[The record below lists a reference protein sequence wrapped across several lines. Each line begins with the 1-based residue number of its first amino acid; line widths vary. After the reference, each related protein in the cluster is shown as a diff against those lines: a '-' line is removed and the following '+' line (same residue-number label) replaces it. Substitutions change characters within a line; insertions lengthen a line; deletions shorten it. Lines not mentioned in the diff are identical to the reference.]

1 MPNYTNYL
9 LRLEQLSLSEVLLS
23 FVYYIPGLAIYKLHL
38 TYMNLEKD
46 YIDNTIRTH
55 ELYQTRKHTL

>member
-1 MPNYTNYL
+1 M
-9 LRLEQLSLSEVLLS
+9 
-23 FVYYIPGLAIYKLHL
+23 F
-38 TYMNLEKD
+38 EKD